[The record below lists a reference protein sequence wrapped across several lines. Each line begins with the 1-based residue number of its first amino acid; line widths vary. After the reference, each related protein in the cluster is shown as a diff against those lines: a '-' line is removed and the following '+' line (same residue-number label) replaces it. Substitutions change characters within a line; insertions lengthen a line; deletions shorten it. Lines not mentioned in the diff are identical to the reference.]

1 MSDSLVINI
10 NQLVLILIDAM
21 GIMFALWVYFTNKQ
35 DTVNRWFSSM
45 VITILLWIT
54 FYHIASL
61 PAQRTLSLMFFKAAA
76 ASVFIFFVAY
86 YFFIVRW
93 FLDKKGFFKPLG
105 IIILVYGF
113 LFSFIAVFSDFV
125 VKSLSFKNGVPIPM
139 FPFWGWLAF
148 YGYVV
153 VLTIIVNVVLIQSYF
168 KSSERKKLKI
178 QYFLIGILLF
188 AGLNTIFNVILP
200 VSFKE
205 YRFYSIG
212 NYSAILLI
220 GFSAYAIVKQKLFG
234 IKVVLTRL
242 FVGLAAVLLLVD
254 LLTAKSIFEYIWKGA
269 LFVGFIAFGW
279 FLVKSVVRE
288 IEQKE
293 RIDKFAKDLKV
304 ANVSLELANKKLK
317 KLDKAK
323 SEFISI
329 ASHQLRTPLTAI
341 KGYVSMI
348 LEGDYGRLPKE
359 TLTPLTNVYES
370 NQRLVK
376 LVNSLL
382 NLSRLEAG
390 RIVIQKANF
399 SVQDLIAELVR
410 SFVVQLQGKDVKL
423 KFKKPRVAIPDVF
436 ADRAKIAEVISNL
449 FDNAIKYTPK
459 GSISATLEYKKSI
472 NKVLIT
478 VSDTGAGMTKEEMT
492 KLFKTFSRAG
502 AGNKFWTEGTGLGL
516 YVARKFV
523 EMHRGRIWAES
534 KGKEKGSKFLIE
546 LPVK

>member
-1 MSDSLVINI
+1 MISFLLLNKILVFVINI
-10 NQLVLILIDAM
+10 VAIWIGVLVYRNNPKKRVNQILASMVVLMLCWVDFAYLARILGEQRIDLAMISLRIAWFVSPLFYIFVFFLAIHLIDKKRNYRVVNIIFLIVGLCCSLAIGFSDLIIKNIEFVGNDLTIIYGVGM
-21 GIMFALWVYFTNKQ
+21 FPLLGI
-35 DTVNRWFSSM
+35 
-45 VITILLWIT
+45 
-54 FYHIASL
+54 
-61 PAQRTLSLMFFKAAA
+61 
-76 ASVFIFFVAY
+76 IFFV
-86 YFFIVRW
+86 IC
-93 FLDKKGFFKPLG
+93 
-105 IIILVYGF
+105 
-113 LFSFIAVFSDFV
+113 IALYIAI
-125 VKSLSFKNGVPIPM
+125 KE
-139 FPFWGWLAF
+139 
-148 YGYVV
+148 Y
-153 VLTIIVNVVLIQSYF
+153 LI
-168 KSSERKKLKI
+168 SSERQKTTF
-178 QYFLIGILLF
+178 QYFLIGASIF
-188 AGLNTIFNVILP
+188 YIANIIFNIFLP
-200 VSFKE
+200 LFFRITHL
-205 YRFYSIG
+205 YWIGDYS
-212 NYSAILLI
+212 STFLI
-220 GFSAYAIVKQKLFG
+220 GLTGYAIVKEKLFG
-234 IKVVLTRL
+234 IKVIVTQLFIGVLT
-242 FVGLAAVLLLVD
+242 LLLLINFV
-254 LLTAKSIFEYIWKGA
+254 TAQSLFEYVWKGA
-269 LFVGFIAFGW
+269 LFIAFIIFS
-279 FLVKSVVRE
+279 FLLIKSVKRE
-288 IEQKE
+288 IKQKE
-293 RIDKFAKDLKV
+293 RIDRFAKDLKV

-348 LEGDYGRLPKE
+348 LEGDYGNLPKE